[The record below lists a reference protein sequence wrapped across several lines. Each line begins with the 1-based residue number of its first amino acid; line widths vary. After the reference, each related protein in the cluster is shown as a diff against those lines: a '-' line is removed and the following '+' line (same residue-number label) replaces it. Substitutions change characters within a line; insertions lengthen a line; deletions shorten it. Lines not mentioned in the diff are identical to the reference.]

1 MWWENHL
8 HARSL
13 SHTHTCTHTH
23 THIYKAHVCPHLH
36 ISTLTV
42 LCPQSVVMQWNQ
54 SSCSSLFLSL
64 CFSLSLAFSQT
75 CAHVCARAGARAHT
89 HTRTHTHTHLF
100 PVILTAFHTP
110 CTQHLSS
117 SSVYFHPKNRLFSQW
132 TFWLVLAG
140 KAQVSLIILMMAPFH
155 SGMPVIHARKPA
167 CTIWWARHWLTKREC
182 NQC

>member
-1 MWWENHL
+1 MPTLAHL
-8 HARSL
+8 YSDSAVPSISCNAMKSVILFISVPFSLLLSL
-13 SHTHTCTHTH
+13 SCFFSNMRTCVCACGRARTHTH
-23 THIYKAHVCPHLH
+23 
-36 ISTLTV
+36 
-42 LCPQSVVMQWNQ
+42 
-54 SSCSSLFLSL
+54 
-64 CFSLSLAFSQT
+64 
-75 CAHVCARAGARAHT
+75 
-89 HTRTHTHTHLF
+89 THTHTHLF